1 MFPERIH
8 ADIEPRLVCKFC
20 EIWMTGNKQT
30 RALITGQ
37 KNFRWLAR
45 SRFFADRVQNLSG
58 PAPDNDVHATSYNSA
73 GSIRI
78 RMKFGVLR
86 VYCLELALTDFG
98 RGPLTAEIDWPVWAP
113 QQISTGFASCLRYFR
128 DLINNIQQRAPRTF
142 G

>member
-58 PAPDNDVHATSYNSA
+58 PAPDNILGVYTPNFIQ
-73 GSIRI
+73 IR
-78 RMKFGVLR
+78 L
-86 VYCLELALTDFG
+86 LPAEL
-98 RGPLTAEIDWPVWAP
+98 
-113 QQISTGFASCLRYFR
+113 
-128 DLINNIQQRAPRTF
+128 
-142 G
+142 